1 MLETKRPLHS
11 LFAKDL
17 EAYLAKT
24 LHAEV
29 TFQPWSGHTA
39 LPTFLTHR
47 YRFWEAHGLLR
58 SCLFMA
64 LLPDAEATP
73 FEIAKQIALV
83 QPAFDGPVIYAA
95 EGLTASERSRLI
107 AQGVSFAVPD
117 NQLYIPQ
124 LAMDLRES
132 FRPSVRARAL
142 RLSPGAQ
149 LLLFRHILRRD
160 VEQATPSMLA
170 DRLAMTPMTVGR
182 AFDQL
187 AALDLA
193 VVERHGREKTL
204 HFEQRPRELFDRSYD
219 YLQSPMRGCHGVRV
233 FKRQPNDLLLAHE
246 SALAELTHLAR
257 PNRPTYAILATGW
270 MSTISAMAAT
280 TNEIGEAIALIET
293 WRYDPR
299 VLSQGHIVDPLSLIA
314 QFKNDADER
323 IAQATDDLK
332 AKISW

>member
-11 LFAKDL
+11 RFAKDL
-17 EAYLAKT
+17 ESYLAKT
-24 LHAEV
+24 LQTDV
-29 TFQPWSGHTA
+29 TLQSWSGHIT
-39 LPTFLTHR
+39 LPAFLTHR

-64 LLPDAEATP
+64 LLPDSEATP
-73 FEIAKQIALV
+73 VEIAKQIAMV

-132 FRPSVRARAL
+132 FRPPVRVRAP

-149 LLLFRHILRRD
+149 LLLFRHILQRD

-187 AALDLA
+187 AVFDLA

-204 HFEQRPRELFDRSYD
+204 HFEHRPRELFDRSYD
-219 YLQSPMRGCHGVRV
+219 YLQSPVRGRHGVKT
-233 FKRQPNDLLLAHE
+233 FKRAPHDLPLAHE
-246 SALAELTHLAR
+246 SALAELTDLAR

-270 MSTISAMAAT
+270 MSTINALAET
-280 TNEIGEAIALIET
+280 TNDIGEAIALIET

-299 VLSQGHIVDPLSLIA
+299 VLSKDHIVDPLSLIA
-314 QFKNDADER
+314 QFKNDTDER
-323 IAQATDDLK
+323 IAQAADDLK
-332 AKISW
+332 ARIAW